1 MLRLAITLTD
11 TVTGRTISDE
21 VGAIFTPN
29 VDAVT
34 SFADLDS
41 DALHLVA
48 EMTRDHLTT
57 LTDGDD

>member
-11 TVTGRTISDE
+11 TVTGRTISDA
-21 VGAIFTPN
+21 VGSISTPN

-34 SFADLDS
+34 SFADLDT
-41 DALHLVA
+41 DALQLVA

-57 LTDGDD
+57 LTDGED

>member
-11 TVTGRTISDE
+11 TVTGRTATDVIGFVSGPAPDS
-21 VGAIFTPN
+21 
-29 VDAVT
+29 VT

-57 LTDGDD
+57 LTDGED